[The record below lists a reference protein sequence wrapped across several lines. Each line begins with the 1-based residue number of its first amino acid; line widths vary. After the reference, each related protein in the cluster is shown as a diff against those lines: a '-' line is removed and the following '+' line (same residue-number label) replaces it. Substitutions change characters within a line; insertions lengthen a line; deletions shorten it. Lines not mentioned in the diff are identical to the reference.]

1 MFVSSACVGLYM
13 KTCYPDEAFFLLLPD
28 SFSLSPSGNSGT
40 EHSPCRYKKGPVPC
54 FPKGRGIRSCY
65 HLMFPK
71 RSHAPA
77 HGVLIIKDPGISNGA
92 SSVTA
97 YSHSPDISVH
107 AFGVQLRDVF
117 RKRSPR
123 ASHLPAA
130 FCAEQVI
137 SLLVPFIAFPLYTA
151 CFNAAIWV
159 IIWRFRSFVKSGSP
173 EIR

>member
-1 MFVSSACVGLYM
+1 MKSNSSRFSVFTESG
-13 KTCYPDEAFFLLLPD
+13 YPDEIFLMFFFASLD
-28 SFSLSPSGNSGT
+28 SGQSRETFQPS
-40 EHSPCRYKKGPVPC
+40 KKPRPL

-77 HGVLIIKDPGISNGA
+77 HGVLIIKDPGILTGA

-123 ASHLPAA
+123 ASHPPAA
-130 FCAEQVI
+130 FCAEQI
-137 SLLVPFIAFPLYTA
+137 RFLLVPFIAFPLYTA